1 MAFAIDTRVG
11 AIPQGEQ
18 TENLP
23 EVIDPKT
30 GEVLGEG
37 SLDALCMRITARW
50 QDTVDGI
57 LECGRLLV
65 QARESAEHGE
75 WGEIFE
81 KRKVPFGKRTAQRL
95 MQLSRNDLI
104 SDATHVSHLPASWG
118 TLYELSQVPEPD
130 LRRAFDEGR
139 IHPEMERKDVK
150 ALIYGHGDGEDGLG
164 DEWYTP
170 KWLFDGLGL
179 TFSID
184 VCGPVDRTHI
194 AVPCERYYTEADD
207 GLTSPW
213 DGTIWCNPPYSAPE
227 PWAKRCIQHGDG
239 LLLTH
244 IPMNAEWA
252 SALWHNCDAI
262 RLFQAMEFVR
272 PDGKRQR
279 PGMWLQLAAFGPVAT
294 EALQWL
300 TAPADV
306 AENPRRIPS
315 PLFVIV
321 G

>member
-1 MAFAIDTRVG
+1 MNAH
-11 AIPQGEQ
+11 P
-18 TENLP
+18 NLP
-23 EVIDPKT
+23 ETFDPQT
-30 GEVLGEG
+30 GEVLDGD
-37 SLDALCMRITARW
+37 SLDAICIRIRDRW
-50 QDTVDGI
+50 QDSAQAIIDV
-57 LECGRLLV
+57 GRMLIE
-65 QARESAEHGE
+65 AREGLSGAD
-75 WGEIFE
+75 WTALFE
-81 KRKVPFGKRTAQRL
+81 NGKLPFRRATAVRL
-95 MQLSRNDLI
+95 MQVARNERITECSRVN
-104 SDATHVSHLPASWG
+104 TLPPSWG
-118 TLYELSQVPEPD
+118 TLYELSKLPEPD

-139 IHPEMERKDVK
+139 IHPEMERRDVK
-150 ALIYGHGDGEDGLG
+150 ALIYGHGGEDGLG

-194 AVPCERYYTEADD
+194 SVPCERYYTEADD

-213 DGTIWCNPPYSAPE
+213 DGTIWCNPPYSEPE
-227 PWAKRCIQHGDG
+227 PWAKRCIQHGNG

-252 SALWHNCDAI
+252 SAVWHNCDAI

-279 PGMWLQLAAFGPVAT
+279 PGMWLQLAAFGPAAT
-294 EALQWL
+294 EALNRL
-300 TAPADV
+300 KAPADV

-315 PLFVIV
+315 PVFIV
-321 G
+321 GG